1 MKANSL
7 QAPTQS
13 HQRLALAFI
22 EFLNKSRKDG
32 TLSEDDG
39 ESIEIASSCIADA
52 FHVDPSDEAAI
63 EDAIGRQSLLSI
75 YGIFEK
81 AKNNTGPEQKKEP
94 TASSAA
100 NSTSKPSGP
109 TPESEKLK
117 GQGNAALARKDYPS
131 AISLYSQAL
140 EINPGNVIYLSNR
153 AAAFSA
159 SGDHDKAVTDAR
171 AAVESDSTYVKGWSR
186 LGLGLFALGDA
197 KGAVDAYQ
205 KGIDAEGNGG
215 SDAMRRA
222 LETAKKK
229 LQESEPSET
238 NVPETSRESP
248 SSGMPDLSS
257 LASMLGGGGGSGG
270 GGMPDLSSIMNNP
283 MLSGIAQNLMSNP
296 EMMNSLMNNPRLRQL
311 AENFGRGGSGG
322 GMPDLNSLMSDPN
335 IANM

>member
-1 MKANSL
+1 M
-7 QAPTQS
+7 
-13 HQRLALAFI
+13 
-22 EFLNKSRKDG
+22 
-32 TLSEDDG
+32 
-39 ESIEIASSCIADA
+39 
-52 FHVDPSDEAAI
+52 
-63 EDAIGRQSLLSI
+63 
-75 YGIFEK
+75 
-81 AKNNTGPEQKKEP
+81 
-94 TASSAA
+94 
-100 NSTSKPSGP
+100 
-109 TPESEKLK
+109 
-117 GQGNAALARKDYPS
+117 ARKDYPS

-140 EINPGNVIYLSNR
+140 EINPGNAIYLSNR

-197 KGAVDAYQ
+197 EGAVDAYQ

-283 MLSGIAQNLMSNP
+283 MLSGMAQNLMSNP